1 MNKGMEKCIEVG
13 IEKGREQGKL
23 LTAKQLLALVI
34 DNHII
39 LQATGLS
46 AEELYLF
53 SKEMDDKGLK
63 KP

>member
-1 MNKGMEKCIEVG
+1 MEKCIEVG
-13 IEKGREQGKL
+13 IEKGREQWKL
-23 LTAKQLLALVI
+23 LKAKQLLTLGI
-34 DNHII
+34 DHHII

-53 SKEMDDKGLK
+53 SKEMNDKGLK